1 MTERVHEPTLVC
13 PRCTLRFPVDER
25 FCPDC
30 RLPLVLEATGEE
42 PDFESDRHQRIRKVK
57 PQLSEGEL
65 VKVAWARNESE
76 GQFIQGLLLEE
87 GVPSMLRRSA
97 GFDVPDFLAAG
108 PRDVMVPI
116 SGAQT
121 AREVLLQ
128 SDVIGAGIYL
138 RQKLAFADCL
148 PLFESDVHQ
157 ISTDLRGHRDVLQR
171 RYGTE
176 RANGQPNVAAAHL
189 CHPNGLITA
198 ILESAA
204 TNWRSADEGD
214 GLMDY
219 DGDQRKHHQGDD
231 PHARTAPYRVRWSNI

>member
-1 MTERVHEPTLVC
+1 MAERVREPTLVC
-13 PRCTLRFPVDER
+13 PQCSQRFAGEMR

-30 RLPLVLEATGEE
+30 RLPLVLESRGESA
-42 PDFESDRHQRIRKVK
+42 DYESERHRRLRKVK
-57 PQLSEGEL
+57 PQLSEGDL

-128 SDVIGAGIYL
+128 ADVISGEPASRPVDPGRLLLGLLAALAIGAL
-138 RQKLAFADCL
+138 LVWLLSLAI
-148 PLFESDVHQ
+148 H
-157 ISTDLRGHRDVLQR
+157 
-171 RYGTE
+171 
-176 RANGQPNVAAAHL
+176 
-189 CHPNGLITA
+189 
-198 ILESAA
+198 
-204 TNWRSADEGD
+204 
-214 GLMDY
+214 
-219 DGDQRKHHQGDD
+219 
-231 PHARTAPYRVRWSNI
+231 